1 MPSSFQSPT
10 LCQQQNRSLSLP
22 RKNSPAANEEL
33 LLFGRIPYAAIRP
46 QSPNLKL
53 SASPSVIKKRT
64 VSITTKRRASSVSL
78 NHLLSRRK
86 SLQTTALAVRRQS
99 LWMNLSKNAPV
110 VENQTPL
117 PSCQQDPSNLT
128 RKKLLRLCLV
138 FSYLFSISLFAIA
151 LATFYGFFWSGSHPT
166 TTVADLQTTSQPRVS
181 PRTNLTRT
189 NRVTMSSDGQ

>member
-10 LCQQQNRSLSLP
+10 LSKQQNRSSSLP
-22 RKNSPAANEEL
+22 RKNQPAANEEL
-33 LLFGRIPYAAIRP
+33 LLFGRIPYTAIRP

-53 SASPSVIKKRT
+53 SASPVGKKRA

-110 VENQTPL
+110 VENQTPF

-166 TTVADLQTTSQPRVS
+166 TTAADLHTTIQTRVS
-181 PRTNLTRT
+181 PRINWTRT
-189 NRVTMSSDGQ
+189 NGDAVSSDG

>member
-10 LCQQQNRSLSLP
+10 LSKQQNRSSSLP
-22 RKNSPAANEEL
+22 RKNQPAANEEL

-53 SASPSVIKKRT
+53 SSSPVGKKRA
-64 VSITTKRRASSVSL
+64 VSITAKRRASSVSL
-78 NHLLSRRK
+78 NQLLSRRK

-110 VENQTPL
+110 VENPTPF

-151 LATFYGFFWSGSHPT
+151 LATFYGFFWSGSHPPT
-166 TTVADLQTTSQPRVS
+166 TATVTDLQTTIRARLSSRM
-181 PRTNLTRT
+181 NWTRT
-189 NRVTMSSDGQ
+189 NGDAVSSDG